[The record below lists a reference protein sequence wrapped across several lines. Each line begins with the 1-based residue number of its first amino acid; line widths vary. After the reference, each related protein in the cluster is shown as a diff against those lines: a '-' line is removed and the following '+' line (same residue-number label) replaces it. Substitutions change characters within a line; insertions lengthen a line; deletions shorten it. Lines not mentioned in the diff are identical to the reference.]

1 MNMSLRA
8 MIALLA
14 AAALTACS
22 ASLPKLSLPK
32 LKIPRM
38 HKVLVQQGNVI
49 EQDMID
55 GLKPGMTR
63 AQVAFVM
70 GQPIAPNTFNRDRW
84 DYIYTLDLPGVRQE
98 EKRISLHFKDD
109 ELAYFTGDYLPSGE
123 QPE

>member
-1 MNMSLRA
+1 MSLRA

-14 AAALTACS
+14 AAALAACS
-22 ASLPKLSLPK
+22 ASLPKLSMPK
-32 LKIPRM
+32 LKIPRV

-98 EKRISLHFKDD
+98 EKRISLHFEDG